1 MPTKDKQE
9 PCQVADKKAPKA
21 IVTEKERQELI
32 KALVTYLREVSK
44 RENDWFKTST
54 ISAT

>member
-1 MPTKDKQE
+1 MPTKDKQK

-44 RENDWFKTST
+44 REND
-54 ISAT
+54 